1 MVDVSLILL
10 GIGLIL
16 CFGSL
21 AEYIFRKTGLPDIL
35 FLIILGFVLGPY
47 AFGVVEPAE
56 LALVAPVFVTF
67 ALIFLLFDGAF
78 NINLA
83 SLVRE
88 FGHSFLLTSFNFIIS
103 VIVVTTIMF
112 LGGSSWQLSL
122 LVGFILGGISSAFVI
137 PLLKQIKISKN
148 TYSLLILESALTD
161 VLCIVFSFLM
171 IEIIRFGETVGIKII
186 LTQLASLFAIAG
198 LIGILAGLIWLIIVT
213 QVLKE
218 HNYMLVIA
226 YLLLLYVVTEFIGG
240 NGAIA
245 CLFFG
250 IVLKNSK
257 QLYSIVEKILNKS
270 GKVIKSKVSLIAT
283 APSELFFYHQIS
295 FFLKTFF
302 FVYVG
307 LLINLS
313 DWKAVLLGVIISV
326 ALLFSRNASKL
337 LTRKKDAGTSALV
350 SSIFARGLAAA
361 AIVQFAILMEVP
373 QITFIAKVVY
383 VVITLTI
390 ILSSVRVF
398 MVKREFRIGMA
409 KPE

>member
-1 MVDVSLILL
+1 MDVSLILL

-16 CFGSL
+16 CFGYL

-35 FLIILGFVLGPY
+35 FLIILGFMLGPY
-47 AFGVVEPAE
+47 ALEVVDPADVGI
-56 LALVAPVFVTF
+56 VAPVFVTF

-78 NINLA
+78 NIDLA

-88 FGHSFLLTSFNFIIS
+88 FGKSFLLTGFNYAIS
-103 VIVVTTIMF
+103 VAAVTGIMF
-112 LGGSSWQLSL
+112 LGGFSWQLSL

-137 PLLKQIKISKN
+137 PLLKQIKTNKN
-148 TYSLLILESALTD
+148 TYSLLVLESALTD

-171 IEIIRFGETVGIKII
+171 IEIIRLGESLGVKEI
-186 LTQLASLFAIAG
+186 LTNLTSLLAIAG
-198 LIGILAGLIWLIIVT
+198 LIGILAGIIWIILVT
-213 QVLKE
+213 KVLKE
-218 HNYMLVIA
+218 HNYILVIA

-245 CLFFG
+245 SLFFG

-257 QLYSIVEKILNKS
+257 QLYLIVENILRKRE
-270 GKVIKSKVSLIAT
+270 KVTKSKASLIAT
-283 APSELFFYHQIS
+283 TPSEQFFYHQIS

-313 DWKAVLLGVIISV
+313 DWKAVLLGVIISTV
-326 ALLFSRNASKL
+326 LLVSRNASKL
-337 LTRKKDAGTSALV
+337 LTRKMGAESSALI

-361 AIVQFAILMEVP
+361 AIVQFAMLMGVP
-373 QITFIAKVVY
+373 QIGFIAKVVY
-383 VVITLTI
+383 VVITVTI
-390 ILSSVRVF
+390 LLSSIRVF
-398 MVKREFRIGMA
+398 MVKRKFGLSMNHSE
-409 KPE
+409 